1 MSPLST
7 IVHKKFWPD
16 ADRQKAQIR
25 INSSGTQGAA
35 LKDNFSAANNNINL
49 NSPFPLKEGSYY
61 INKDKAI
68 LRHSAHGDSIVLA
81 PVGISVE
88 DVSLRTDT
96 AEKKEKYTQLSLLI
110 QMRDTAQQI
119 LDMQENYADPPQDSD
134 EPPIWHSAQ
143 QHLKTLYDSFTFQFG
158 AINAYQWQKSS
169 VLDDDGSR
177 PLHKVQVNLRHFKRD
192 PDAYLVAAIEDFD
205 EDSQIAKPSAIFERR
220 ILRARASKHQA
231 HSIKS
236 ALQTCQ
242 DHKIKL
248 DIDYIQKLL
257 PNMSRQ
263 DIENTLAAEDL
274 AYFDPT
280 QNDWV
285 LAEEYLSGDIAAK
298 LEALQAYTN
307 DSDESDESNESKERY
322 DRNKKALKKALPDE
336 ITIDEIDL
344 TLGAPWIPPEII
356 TDFAQS
362 ELGLGHARIDYSPLT
377 HRWFVNGTIQ
387 DFESAHYLYGTEIL
401 SSRKLLEFALNAK
414 EPSFHARKDINGHE
428 LNRELEKK
436 LATDRMQDIKE
447 RFREWLLDYPQH
459 ARSLQTL
466 YNRKMNSTV
475 PRSYSGSYLSLA
487 GSNVAIDMQKHQKKG
502 IARAL
507 NSPATLLEWDV
518 GAGKTY
524 ASIAICV
531 EGKRHGKFQK
541 PLIVVQNHL
550 LGQFARDFKTL
561 YPRANI
567 LVVEDDQ
574 VLDSAASIGAEA
586 KLRKLIDKG
595 SQHDW
600 DAIIITKS
608 SFDRL
613 GVSLG
618 RKIETLMNK
627 IQALDEERESFNNNY
642 SARARLEKESD
653 KLKLQIAELL
663 ELDKTDEPI
672 QPSKEKLI
680 SIVSGLLYSP
690 IDSDVWQD
698 LIKVI
703 EPDSSLC
710 FEALGVDKLLI
721 DEAHDYKN
729 LAISSRLP
737 EISHAGSAKANS
749 FKEKLD
755 YVREKNPHSF
765 ATFMT
770 ATPVLNALMEF
781 YVFQTYL
788 QPELLKEKGIEHPDA
803 WISMFGEIAEDIEL
817 APETGYYRVV
827 SRLAAYKN
835 IPELIQLYGTI
846 SDVVTRH
853 DLSIKDLPE
862 IIDAN
867 GKVTGKPQIISIP
880 ESPDLIPYFESLVTR
895 AIQVR
900 EGLVSS
906 SQDNILKIINEAR
919 LATLDPRLAGLTKTE
934 GSIGKIETCAEEIAK
949 RYYVHLNKTYTSEA
963 ASKHIEPHRGALQM
977 VLCNQGIPKGDGSFS
992 VYEELKENL
1001 VHQGIPA
1008 DKIEFIHDHTSDS
1021 KKEELFRKCRNGE
1034 ISVLIGTTQKLGTG
1048 TNIQKRLIA
1057 LHELDAPWRPGDV
1070 IQGRGRIDRPKNQNQ
1085 QIEIL
1090 TYVQEGSFDIYNWQ
1104 MLERKA
1110 RFIAQ
1115 AKLGAKQRTFRE
1127 TDAFTAFCEDAKNE
1141 ASNDPLLLEKG
1152 RTAQELGRLRFSKD
1166 ALNNEKRKARKRLS
1180 TLKQEIE
1187 DINKQLERLEDKRRQ
1202 AESDNAPQPTDNDAD
1217 KKQKK
1222 ISASFD
1228 LTMNILQTQQKRD
1241 ELFAEQKRHERT
1253 CNRDFEQENRY
1264 KYLMQRRR
1272 IIDKKLIERQNTNT
1286 AEGRETTA
1294 KNRAFMSS
1302 SAANEQNQPAL

>member
-16 ADRQKAQIR
+16 ADRRQTQSR
-25 INSSGTQGAA
+25 INSSGTQGTA

-49 NSPFPLKEGSYY
+49 NTPFPLKEGSYY

-68 LRHSAHGDSIVLA
+68 LRHSVHGDRIVLA
-81 PVGISVE
+81 PVGVSVE
-88 DVSLRTDT
+88 DVSLRADT
-96 AEKKEKYTQLSLLI
+96 AEKKEKYNQLSLLI

-119 LDMQENYADPPQDSD
+119 LDLQENYADPPQDSD
-134 EPPIWHSAQ
+134 EPPIWHFAQ

-177 PLHKVQVNLRHFKRD
+177 PLHKVQINLRHFKRD

-205 EDSQIAKPSAIFERR
+205 EDSQTAKPSAIFERR
-220 ILRARASKHQA
+220 ILRARASEYQA

-242 DHKIKL
+242 DHKVKL
-248 DIDYIQKLL
+248 DMDYIQTLL
-257 PNMSRQ
+257 PNMPRQ
-263 DIENTLAAEDL
+263 DIEDTLAAEDL
-274 AYFDPT
+274 AYFDPI

-285 LAEEYLSGDIAAK
+285 LAEEYLSGDIATR
-298 LEALQAYTN
+298 LEALEAYTN
-307 DSDESDESNESKERY
+307 DSDERKERY
-322 DRNKKALKKALPDE
+322 DRNRKALKKALPDE
-336 ITIDEIDL
+336 VSIDEIDL
-344 TLGAPWIPPEII
+344 TLGVPWIPPDII
-356 TDFAQS
+356 AGFAQD
-362 ELGLGHARIDYSPLT
+362 ELGLEHVTIDYSPLT
-377 HRWFVNGTIQ
+377 HRWFVNGAIQ
-387 DFESAHYLYGTEIL
+387 DIETAHYLYGTDVL
-401 SSRKLLEFALNAK
+401 SSKELLEFALNAK
-414 EPSFHARKDINGHE
+414 EPTFRVRKDINGYN

-436 LATDRMQDIKE
+436 LAADRMQDIKD
-447 RFREWLLDYPQH
+447 RFKVWVLKNQEH
-459 ARSLQTL
+459 ARSMQTL
-466 YNRKMNSTV
+466 YNLKMNSTV

-502 IARAL
+502 IARAM
-507 NSPATLLEWDV
+507 NNPATLLEWDV

-586 KLRKLIDKG
+586 KLRKLIKKG

-600 DAIIITKS
+600 DAILITKS

-613 GVSLG
+613 SVSLG
-618 RKIETLMNK
+618 RKIETLVSK
-627 IQALDEERESFNNNY
+627 IQAIDEEKDSLSHNY
-642 SARARLEKESD
+642 RALDRLGKEAV

-663 ELDKTDEPI
+663 ELDKTDEPL
-672 QPSKEKLI
+672 QPSREQLVLTVK
-680 SIVSGLLYSP
+680 GLLHSP
-690 IDSDVWQD
+690 LDSDVWQD
-698 LIKVI
+698 LIQAI
-703 EPDSSLC
+703 EPDTSLC

-817 APETGYYRVV
+817 APETGYYRVA

-862 IIDAN
+862 IIDAK
-867 GKVTGKPQIISIP
+867 GKVTGKPQIIAIP

-934 GSIGKIETCAEEIAK
+934 GGIGKIETCAEEIAK
-949 RYYVHLNKTYTSEA
+949 RYYAHLNKTYTSEA

-1001 VHQGIPA
+1001 IHQGIPA
-1008 DKIEFIHDHTSDS
+1008 DKIEFIHDHTSDN

-1070 IQGRGRIDRPKNQNQ
+1070 IQGRGRIDRPKNQNKQ
-1085 QIEIL
+1085 VEIL

-1115 AKLGAKQRTFRE
+1115 AKLGAKQRTFRD

-1166 ALNNEKRKARKRLS
+1166 ALNNEKKKARKRLS
-1180 TLKQEIE
+1180 NLKQEIE

-1202 AESDNAPQPTDNDAD
+1202 AESDNAPQPTESDAD

-1222 ISASFD
+1222 ISTSFD
-1228 LTMNILQTQQKRD
+1228 LTMNLLQTRQKRD
-1241 ELFAEQKRHERT
+1241 ELFAKQKRHERT
-1253 CNRDFEQENRY
+1253 CNREFEQENRY

-1294 KNRAFMSS
+1294 KNRAFMTSN
-1302 SAANEQNQPAL
+1302 AANGQNQPAL